1 MISKLSLKSG
11 MVRNVLTLFTGS
23 TIAQAIPVLIS
34 PILTRIFPVE
44 EFATLTVVTTLI
56 TLLGGIICGRYEIA
70 IGLPADE
77 KEARQL
83 VYLSI
88 TVAVFM
94 AIISTILILFLNK
107 PLARL
112 LNNENAA
119 PYLLLVPIT
128 ALIYGINQALTFWNI
143 RKRNYALMSSSRVTQ
158 SIANS
163 GTSLAA
169 GFSSWSFN
177 GLVTGNIVG
186 NAAALL
192 YTYFSTKRKNE
203 ISLSVKEFNN
213 SEMKLLAKKYS
224 DLPMVNGVHALTDNL
239 QSTGVVFVISALF
252 GSVALG
258 LYGNTMRILQA
269 PVTMIG
275 SSFSIVFYKEASEK
289 VAAKLKITKLLRT
302 TIITLALIAFPVFL
316 TIMLTGPSLFAFV
329 FGETWRQSGV
339 YAAILSPAL
348 FMNFIS
354 SPVSHLPV
362 ILNRQRQFFMLSLIG
377 NVLILLSIT
386 AGSFL
391 FHEIKN
397 GLILMSVTQ
406 VLFYGFLLCY
416 FYSISK
422 KVHG

>member
-1 MISKLSLKSG
+1 
-11 MVRNVLTLFTGS
+11 
-23 TIAQAIPVLIS
+23 
-34 PILTRIFPVE
+34 
-44 EFATLTVVTTLI
+44 
-56 TLLGGIICGRYEIA
+56 
-70 IGLPADE
+70 
-77 KEARQL
+77 
-83 VYLSI
+83 
-88 TVAVFM
+88 
-94 AIISTILILFLNK
+94 
-107 PLARL
+107 
-112 LNNENAA
+112 
-119 PYLLLVPIT
+119 
-128 ALIYGINQALTFWNI
+128 
-143 RKRNYALMSSSRVTQ
+143 
-158 SIANS
+158 
-163 GTSLAA
+163 
-169 GFSSWSFN
+169 
-177 GLVTGNIVG
+177 
-186 NAAALL
+186 
-192 YTYFSTKRKNE
+192 
-203 ISLSVKEFNN
+203 
-213 SEMKLLAKKYS
+213 
-224 DLPMVNGVHALTDNL
+224 MVNGVHALTDNL